1 MNKLMPYFK
10 LMKKNIILVIVIA
23 LSIVIVNDGKE
34 ILTGFNHSLFEN
46 GYLIFKSEIYSS
58 TALLM
63 FIFGVLL
70 SYKQF
75 NISMNIKADRNSYI
89 KASIASIIGLSI
101 VLSII
106 TILFIIALKFIV
118 ENVSG
123 KNALVLGDSAYIT
136 STAIDFINNLPGM
149 GHSAIIYGINDVSAK
164 GIIMDILGQFLTL
177 LSLSSIGFL
186 FGSLI
191 YRLKK
196 ITSVIIFLII
206 PASII
211 SLGVAFSLFNTD
223 LFMNYISMNLTNILM
238 LIINTNVRLIL
249 KILSIV
255 ISLTGATILLKKAP
269 IKEYA
274 HDLL

>member
-101 VLSII
+101 VLSIT
-106 TILFIIALKFIV
+106 TILFTIALKFIV

-149 GHSAIIYGINDVSAK
+149 GNSAIIYGINDVSAK

-238 LIINTNVRLIL
+238 LIININVRLIL

>member
-10 LMKKNIILVIVIA
+10 LMKKNIILVLVIA

-101 VLSII
+101 AFSII
-106 TILFIIALKFIV
+106 TILFTIALKFIV

-149 GHSAIIYGINDVSAK
+149 GTSAIIYGINDVSAK
-164 GIIMDILGQFLTL
+164 GIIRDILGQFLTL

-238 LIINTNVRLIL
+238 IIININVRLIL

-255 ISLTGATILLKKAP
+255 ISLTGAIILLKKAP

>member
-123 KNALVLGDSAYIT
+123 KNA
-136 STAIDFINNLPGM
+136 F
-149 GHSAIIYGINDVSAK
+149 
-164 GIIMDILGQFLTL
+164 
-177 LSLSSIGFL
+177 
-186 FGSLI
+186 
-191 YRLKK
+191 
-196 ITSVIIFLII
+196 
-206 PASII
+206 
-211 SLGVAFSLFNTD
+211 
-223 LFMNYISMNLTNILM
+223 
-238 LIINTNVRLIL
+238 
-249 KILSIV
+249 
-255 ISLTGATILLKKAP
+255 
-269 IKEYA
+269 
-274 HDLL
+274 